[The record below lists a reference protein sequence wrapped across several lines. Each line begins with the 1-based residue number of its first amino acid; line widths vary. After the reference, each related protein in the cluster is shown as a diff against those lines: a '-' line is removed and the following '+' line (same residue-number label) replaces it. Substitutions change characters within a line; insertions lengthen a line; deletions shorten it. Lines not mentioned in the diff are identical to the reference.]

1 MRFIELVENNYKA
14 NWTFPDASTLMA
26 DWTEYEKK
34 AERKWEGRARHLG
47 MQWPMFTDYNDFV
60 QKLKSAEVRN
70 LSDEVDSRIQNRSHT
85 GSIDSLKSL
94 VSSYY
99 KPRDVDRIVNG
110 FETGA
115 AMPFPIVVEG
125 TNGAWIMA
133 GNTRLDT
140 AGILGLPKQA
150 LWIDLK

>member
-1 MRFIELVENNYKA
+1 LR
-14 NWTFPDASTLMA
+14 A

-34 AERKWEGRARHLG
+34 AERKWEGRARQLG

-60 QKLKSAEVRN
+60 QKLKGAEVRN
-70 LSDEVDSRIQNRSHT
+70 LTDEIDNRIHNRSHT
-85 GSIDSLKSL
+85 SSIDSLKGL
-94 VSSYY
+94 VSSYANSGGAP
-99 KPRDVDRIVNG
+99 PRDVDRIVNG

-115 AMPFPIVVEG
+115 AMPLPIVVEG
-125 TNGAWIMA
+125 TSGAWIMA

-150 LWIDLK
+150 LWVDLK